1 MPDVQSLL
9 TCYQPGFA
17 RKLVTSNENWD
28 SIQLM
33 ETGFGKIALMVLA
46 ALSLAAGKD
55 CCGRAV
61 SVKFGGDDFAAQI
74 AERFV
79 GALARRGYS
88 FIDEQDIKPLRKE
101 ITVFAAEH
109 HTRSFSRAERDKL
122 LVTVEQ
128 YVTDNFLNR
137 PDMEWYDQEGAYLKF
152 RDVVN
157 TFKWQL
163 WKAVRRKK
171 LTAEQMSRRDSQRE
185 WVRSFVAEVPI
196 RPGDGRPVGVAA
208 VGVREWGNEYIEKKF
223 ADPLGLLY
231 EPMTDAQFEVFR
243 KLMERSSANGFYNTV
258 SDIRVRALGAV
269 AHRHTDVE
277 KAYAYPFDIEL
288 PFDDEVRSMW
298 GGGGGAGAHLVFAS
312 NAKFRGQYVLLN
324 QGHNVFDVVH
334 GVQEVVPS
342 TRDDDPSK
350 LIDEC
355 IAKREK
361 GDIAYDDAAATV
373 FTVRSAKMAKLD
385 VADWPEADGV
395 SNERLREHIADSSFS
410 SISVA
415 DLPRMNGPRPMD
427 RSRGRIFIAVQTHE
441 GRLAV
446 IALMER
452 EFGLSCY
459 SRLR

>member
-1 MPDVQSLL
+1 MK
-9 TCYQPGFA
+9 A
-17 RKLVTSNENWD
+17 
-28 SIQLM
+28 
-33 ETGFGKIALMVLA
+33 GFGKVALMLLA

-55 CCGRAV
+55 CCGRAA
-61 SVKFGGDDFAAQI
+61 SVESRGDDFAAEI

-88 FIDEQDIKPLRKE
+88 FIDEEDINSLRKE
-101 ITVFAAEH
+101 IGAFAAEH
-109 HTRSFSRAERDKL
+109 HTRSFSRTEREEL
-122 LVTVEQ
+122 LVAGEQ

-137 PDMEWYDQEGAYLKF
+137 PDMHWYDQEGAYLKF
-152 RDVVN
+152 ADVVN

-163 WKAVRRKK
+163 WKALRRSK
-171 LTAEQMSRRDSQRE
+171 LTAQQMSRRDSQRE

-258 SDIRVRALGAV
+258 SDIRIRALGAV

-277 KAYAYPFDIEL
+277 KVYVYPFDIEL

-312 NAKFRGQYVLLN
+312 NAKFRGGELLLEHNRPVL
-324 QGHNVFDVVH
+324 DIVH
-334 GVQEVVPS
+334 GVLS
-342 TRDDDPSK
+342 TPPNDTDANRLEMINK
-350 LIDEC
+350 LV
-355 IAKREK
+355 AKQGK

-385 VADWPEADGV
+385 VADWLEADGV
-395 SNERLREHIADSSFS
+395 SNERLTEFIRDSSFS

-415 DLPRMNGPRPMD
+415 NLPRMNGPRPMD
-427 RSRGRIFIAVQTHE
+427 RSRGRIFIVVQTHE

-452 EFGLSCY
+452 EFGLSIY

>member
-1 MPDVQSLL
+1 
-9 TCYQPGFA
+9 
-17 RKLVTSNENWD
+17 
-28 SIQLM
+28 M

-46 ALSLAAGKD
+46 ALSLAGGKD

-61 SVKFGGDDFAAQI
+61 SVKFGGDDFAAEI

-88 FIDEQDIKPLRKE
+88 FIDEQDIESLRKE
-101 ITVFAAEH
+101 ITAFAAEY

-122 LVTVEQ
+122 LVAVEQ
-128 YVTDNFLNR
+128 YVTDNFLHR

-152 RDVVN
+152 ADVVN

-163 WKAVRRKK
+163 WKALGRKK

-312 NAKFRGQYVLLN
+312 NAKFGGTELLLE
-324 QGHNVFDVVH
+324 HNRPVFDIVH
-334 GVQEVVPS
+334 GVLS
-342 TRDDDPSK
+342 TSPNNRNGDRPEIINK
-350 LIDEC
+350 LV
-355 IAKREK
+355 AKQGK
-361 GDIAYDDAAATV
+361 GDIAYDDAAVTV
-373 FTVRSAKMAKLD
+373 LAVRSAKMAKLD
-385 VADWPEADGV
+385 VADWLEADGV

-415 DLPRMNGPRPMD
+415 NLPRMNGPRPMG

-452 EFGLSCY
+452 EFGLSIY